1 MTCKILLFFDEAWFH
16 LFHLVSSQNYETWS
30 ASYPHNN
37 ITDLFNKT
45 IKVQKYQNP
54 LNHISLC

>member
-1 MTCKILLFFDEAWFH
+1 MQDIIFFYDEAWFH
-16 LFHLVSSQNYETWS
+16 LFDFINSQNDETWS

-37 ITDLFNKT
+37 IIDLVNKT